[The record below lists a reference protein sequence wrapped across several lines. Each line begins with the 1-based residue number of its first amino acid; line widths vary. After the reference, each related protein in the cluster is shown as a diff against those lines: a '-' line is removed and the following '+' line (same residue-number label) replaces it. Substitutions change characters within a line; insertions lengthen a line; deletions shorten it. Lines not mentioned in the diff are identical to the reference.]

1 MTEPDFAALRSGVEQ
16 HTRLPDFDEVA
27 ARGRRRLRRRRLATT
42 LWSIAATI
50 VCLPG
55 LAYIGLV
62 LASNSGRP
70 GVVEIAIANGGN
82 ADRDQRRRHVAGA
95 DTGTVTA
102 RLVAADGVDLAHSYG
117 LIDACRGSACS
128 LQLISLGNRS
138 VDRSGSACSA
148 VTRPTRSR
156 APGSSRS
163 TRPTSWSAPTSATAS
178 DQSPRP

>member
-16 HTRLPDFDEVA
+16 HTRLPDFDDVA

-42 LWSIAATI
+42 LWSLAAMI

-62 LASNSGRP
+62 LTSNSGRP

-82 ADRDQRRRHVAGA
+82 ADATNAVVTLPAPAPARA
-95 DTGTVTA
+95 GTVTA

-117 LIDACRGSACS
+117 LIDACRDSTCS
-128 LQLISLGNRS
+128 LQLISLGHEVSTEREI
-138 VDRSGSACSA
+138 G
-148 VTRPTRSR
+148 R
-156 APGSSRS
+156 ASCRE
-163 TRPTSWSAPTSATAS
+163 RLCLLV
-178 DQSPRP
+178 